1 MVQFSFL
8 EDKRTEVL
16 IRTKNISMNA
26 INETKI
32 IVSGTM
38 MQD

>member
-1 MVQFSFL
+1 
-8 EDKRTEVL
+8 
-16 IRTKNISMNA
+16 MNA

-38 MQD
+38 MQKYSSTFENQNIYANFAH